1 MNAPFHVTTLIGT
14 RPEAIKMAPVIT
26 ALKEHPDYHVS
37 ILLSGQHE
45 AMAVEALKPFDLYPD
60 RLIARHLTDFSLASQ
75 ASCYLTDLTKCF
87 QAQPTDLILVH
98 GDTTTGF
105 IGALAAFYLH
115 TPAGHVEAGLRSR
128 NMKSPF
134 PEEANRRLI
143 DPLCQLLFA
152 PTQLARANLLQ
163 EAIDPKAIAVT
174 GNTVVDSVQS
184 LASRLPAL
192 SDYPQ
197 FQDAHLDNRRI
208 VLVTTHRRENWG
220 APMASICRAVQ
231 VLVDRYHD
239 LAVLL
244 PVHPNP
250 QVQEVV
256 RPMLSGHP
264 RIMLTE
270 PLDYETLIAVLR
282 DAYLTLTDSGGI
294 QEEAPSVKTPV
305 LVLREVT
312 ERPEAIEAGS
322 ARLVGTDTERIVAAA
337 ADLLDHPA
345 SYQAMIA
352 AGNPFGDG
360 KAGDRIV
367 QAIEN
372 WRAGKPLLSNAAAFQ
387 TSHA

>member
-1 MNAPFHVTTLIGT
+1 MDAPFHVTTLIGT
-14 RPEAIKMAPVIT
+14 RPEAIKMAPVII
-26 ALKEHPDYHVS
+26 ALKDHPDYHVN

-45 AMAVEALKPFDLYPD
+45 AMAVDALKPFDLYPD

-75 ASCYLTDLTKCF
+75 ASCYLTDLTKCLQE
-87 QAQPTDLILVH
+87 QATDLILVH

-105 IGALAAFYLH
+105 IGALAAFYLNI
-115 TPAGHVEAGLRSR
+115 PAGHVEAGLRSHD
-128 NMKSPF
+128 MKNPF
-134 PEEANRRLI
+134 PEEGNRRLI

-163 EAIDPKAIAVT
+163 ERIDPEAIVVT
-174 GNTVVDSVQS
+174 GNTVVDSVKS
-184 LASRLPAL
+184 LASHLPAF

-197 FQDAHLDNRRI
+197 FQDADLDNKRI

-220 APMASICRAVQ
+220 APMASICRAVRI
-231 VLVDRYHD
+231 LVERYDD
-239 LAVLL
+239 LAVIL

-250 QVQEVV
+250 QVQDVV
-256 RPMLSGHP
+256 RPILSGHP
-264 RIMLTE
+264 RIILTE
-270 PLDYETLIAVLR
+270 PLDYEPLIAVLR
-282 DAYLTLTDSGGI
+282 DAYLALTDSGGI
-294 QEEAPSVKTPV
+294 QEEAPSVETPV

-322 ARLVGTDTERIVAAA
+322 SRLVGTDTARIVAATSV
-337 ADLLDHPA
+337 LLDDPA

-367 QAIEN
+367 QAIDN
-372 WRAGKPLLSNAAAFQ
+372 WQAGKPLLPDVDAF
-387 TSHA
+387 HA